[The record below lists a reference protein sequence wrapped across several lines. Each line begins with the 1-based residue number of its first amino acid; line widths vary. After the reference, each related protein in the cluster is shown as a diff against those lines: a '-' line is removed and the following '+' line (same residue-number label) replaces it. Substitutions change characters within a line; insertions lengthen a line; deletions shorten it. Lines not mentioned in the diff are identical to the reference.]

1 MSKTIRLKKG
11 LNIRILGK
19 AEHVLGNAPNATIYA
34 VKPAD
39 FPGLTPRLSV
49 TPGQEVKAG
58 ESLFCD
64 KFTPDICF
72 VSPVS
77 GIVTA
82 VNRGERRKILEVVV
96 KADQTLS
103 SVDFGKANPDKMDA
117 RQIQELLLKAGLW
130 PLLKRRPYGILARPG
145 EVPKSIFISCFD
157 TAPLA
162 PDFQYLLKGQES
174 VFQTGINVLSKL
186 TSGKVHLGI
195 PADSNHLCS
204 GMKNAEITVYDGPHP
219 AGNVGVQI
227 HHTDPVNKGDVV
239 WTIHPQDVLYIGRLF
254 ETGKLDF
261 SKIIALAGSEVKNP
275 RYYKTIL
282 GANLAPLLEGKLHTN
297 SENRIISGNVLTG
310 KKVQKDGFLG
320 FYDDLVTVIPEGNY
334 FEFLG
339 WAKPRT
345 KLFSMSHAYFSW
357 LMPGKMFNTDANL
370 HGEKR
375 AYVMTG
381 QYEKV
386 VPMDILPVQLIKAIL
401 ADDIEKMEKLGIYEV
416 IEEDLALCEFVCT
429 SKTEVQDIVRSGIN
443 LMIRELG

>member
-19 AEHVLGNAPNATIYA
+19 AELVLENAPNAGMYA
-34 VKPAD
+34 LKPGD

-49 TPGQEVKAG
+49 TPGQEVKSG
-58 ESLFCD
+58 DPLFCD
-64 KFTPDICF
+64 KYTPEICF
-72 VSPVS
+72 VSPVG

-82 VNRGERRKILEVVV
+82 INRGERRKILDIVV
-96 KADQTLS
+96 KEDQS
-103 SVDFGKANPDKMDA
+103 IGFRDFGKANPENMDA
-117 RQIQELLLKAGLW
+117 PQIKELLLKSGLW
-130 PLLKRRPYGILARPG
+130 PLFKRRPYGILAHPN
-145 EVPKSIFISCFD
+145 EAPKSIFVSCFD

-162 PDFQYLLKGQES
+162 PDYQFILKGEES

-186 TSGKVHLGI
+186 TSGKVHLGL
-195 PADSNHLCS
+195 PADLNHIFS
-204 GMKNAEITVYDGPHP
+204 GIRNAEITVYDGPHP

-227 HHTDPVNKGDVV
+227 HHSDPLNKGEVV
-239 WTIHPQDVLYIGRLF
+239 WTIQPQDLLFIGRLF
-254 ETGKLDF
+254 ETGRVDF
-261 SKIIALAGSEVKNP
+261 SKVIALAGSEVKNP
-275 RYYKTIL
+275 HYYRTVM
-282 GANLAPLLEGKLHTN
+282 GAYLAPLLEGKLHAN
-297 SENRIISGNVLTG
+297 SGNRIISGNVLTG
-310 KKVQKDGFLG
+310 RKVQADGFLG
-320 FYDDLVTVIPEGNY
+320 FHDAMITVIPEGNY
-334 FEFLG
+334 YEFLG

-345 KLFSMSHAYFSW
+345 NQFSMSHAYFSW
-357 LMPGKMFNTDANL
+357 LMPSKNYKPDTNL

-443 LMIRELG
+443 LMIKELG